1 VRSRL
6 KPEQL
11 LDGYEKAI
19 SNGFRLLQAAMDL
32 TPEFPEIALGLAEIG
47 QEEIGKSLSFLAAFS
62 LGRDQSWFWS
72 AWKDHQLKAHR
83 AFLYELISP
92 VRLEMVGPGDL
103 KRVGLPQRD
112 KIKYEKE
119 FSFYVNYDPKSGR
132 FLSPEKTVELS
143 EAANRVMTLLYLA
156 CTAWSVKAALDEA
169 DQEFRDQLGQ
179 PNARSILCQGQF
191 SVNGQRAD
199 AN

>member
-1 VRSRL
+1 
-6 KPEQL
+6 
-11 LDGYEKAI
+11 
-19 SNGFRLLQAAMDL
+19 
-32 TPEFPEIALGLAEIG
+32 
-47 QEEIGKSLSFLAAFS
+47 
-62 LGRDQSWFWS
+62 
-72 AWKDHQLKAHR
+72 
-83 AFLYELISP
+83 
-92 VRLEMVGPGDL
+92 MVGPGDL